1 MGREYFIL
9 EKMGLI
15 VILKII
21 GIQILLKPGD
31 LDIPPIVYTVLLKCI
46 SNDYKMLLKTQ
57 VENFLV
63 IILT

>member
-1 MGREYFIL
+1 
-9 EKMGLI
+9 MGLI

-21 GIQILLKPGD
+21 CIQILLKPGD
-31 LDIPPIVYTVLLKCI
+31 LDIPPIVYAVLLKCI